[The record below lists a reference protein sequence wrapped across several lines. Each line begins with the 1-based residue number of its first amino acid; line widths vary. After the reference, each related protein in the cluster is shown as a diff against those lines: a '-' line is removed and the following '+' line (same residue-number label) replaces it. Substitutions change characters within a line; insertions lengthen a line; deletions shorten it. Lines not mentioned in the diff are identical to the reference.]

1 MTAPGLERPPAPL
14 ILGHRGASADHPEN
28 TLAAIDGALRPGG
41 GADGVEIDVRLS
53 ADGVAIVF
61 HDDDTARLCGLPGTI
76 EARTAA
82 EIAALRVRGEPVPTL
97 ADVVTTFAR
106 HRPAPAPASLN
117 VELKP
122 TGTPEPLIA
131 ACRPLLDPLAM
142 GAGLAGPA
150 LVVSTFDPRVLQA
163 AQRAGVPWRLALL
176 FEDPRALAALPWL
189 EAAGPVDLHPRH
201 DLLTAAFVA
210 EYARADRA
218 LRTWTV
224 DAPDEAARLRALGV
238 AAIITNRPALLRA
251 ATGPGPA
258 PGPL

>member
-1 MTAPGLERPPAPL
+1 LTARGLERAAAPL

-28 TLAAIDGALRPGG
+28 TLAAIDGALGPGG
-41 GADGVEIDVRLS
+41 GADGVEVDVRLS
-53 ADGVAIVF
+53 RDGVAVVF
-61 HDDDTARLCGLPGTI
+61 HDDDTARLCGIPGAL

-82 EIAALRVRGEPVPTL
+82 QIAALRVHGEPIPTL
-97 ADVVTTFAR
+97 AAVVAAFAR
-106 HRPAPAPASLN
+106 HRPDPAPASLN

-131 ACRPLLDPLAM
+131 ACRRLLDPLAE
-142 GAGLAGPA
+142 GAGAA
-150 LVVSTFDPRVLQA
+150 LVVSSFDPRVLQA

-176 FEDPRALAALPWL
+176 FEDLRALAALPWL

-201 DLLTAAFVA
+201 DLLTAAFAA

-238 AAIITNRPALLRA
+238 AAIITNRPALLRG
-251 ATGPGPA
+251 ATDPGPA